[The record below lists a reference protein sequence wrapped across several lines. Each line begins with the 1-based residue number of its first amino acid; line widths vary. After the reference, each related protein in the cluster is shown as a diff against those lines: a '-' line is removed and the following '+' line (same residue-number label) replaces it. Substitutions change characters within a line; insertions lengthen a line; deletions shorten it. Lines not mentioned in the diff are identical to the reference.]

1 MRKSKFISL
10 FLVAV
15 MVMSCMVIAGVST
28 TSAAAGDV
36 IYFDNSVTNFSE
48 VYCYMYNNYGS
59 NAQFPGEAMEN
70 VSGDIWSYTVSGNWN
85 KIVFTDGE
93 TQSAEL
99 SYSGDGQIA
108 KPDSSEEDFTVSWT
122 AYAEAETKAKA
133 EKKTKLKT
141 GAGGTVYCQN
151 DADWSS
157 VCVYMWNS
165 DQDKLAE
172 WPGKPM
178 TDLGDGVWEFNY
190 DKSYAN
196 IIFNANGAPQTSDM
210 TFPGSGKIYNN
221 KTKGWE
227 DYSSSPVKITSLN
240 TDVESPSYTNSSVLI
255 SATAKSSAGAL
266 TYKFTAKDSSG
277 GGAILSNGSA
287 SSVTWIPTKAGNYTI
302 TVDVSDTAGNT
313 NSRSISF
320 EIRDASNLVEPFIS
334 AFSNSLGTVRYIK
347 KDTNIT
353 FTTGAIGGKTGTNL
367 LFYKFII
374 TDPDGNDNVPYY
386 TLSNAYSYKP
396 TKLGTY
402 TVKAY
407 VQNSANDTVDRTY
420 TYTCAADIP
429 ADDKDIQPT
438 VAPYTP
444 TTPVTPT
451 TPQQPTTTPPN
462 IDTTPIVTVPNPSLG
477 DVNRDGSINIKDA
490 TLIQKHLANLETLN
504 SEQQKLADTNK
515 DGYVSVKDATQIQKY
530 VAKMITSF

>member
-1 MRKSKFISL
+1 MRKSKIVSL

-15 MVMSCMVIAGVST
+15 MVVSCMVIAGAST

-59 NAQFPGEAMEN
+59 NAEFPGEAMEN

-108 KPDSSEEDFTVSWT
+108 KPDSSDEDFTVSWS
-122 AYAEAETKAKA
+122 AYAEAETKAQV

-141 GAGGTVYCQN
+141 GAGGTVYCKN
-151 DADWSS
+151 DAGWSE
-157 VCVYMWNS
+157 VYAYMWKDGMGKNH
-165 DQDKLAE
+165 D
-172 WPGKPM
+172 WPGVKM
-178 TDLGDGVWEFNY
+178 TDLGDGVFEYNY
-190 DKSYAN
+190 TSDYN
-196 IIFNANGAPQTSDM
+196 MIIFNPGGDDGKTGDLP
-210 TFPGSGKIYNN
+210 FPGSGKIYNN
-221 KTKGWE
+221 KTGSWN
-227 DYSSSPVKITSLN
+227 DYSTNPVRIASLK
-240 TDVESPSYTNSSVLI
+240 TDVESPAYTNSNILI
-255 SATAKSSAGAL
+255 SAEAKSSAGAL
-266 TYKFTAKDSSG
+266 TYKFTVKDSTGSA
-277 GGAILSNGSA
+277 AILSNSSA
-287 SSVTWIPTKAGNYTI
+287 SSVIWIPTKAGNYTI

-313 NSRSISF
+313 NSRSINF
-320 EIRDASNLVEPFIS
+320 EIKNATNLVEPFIS
-334 AFSNSLGTVRYIK
+334 AFSNSLGTVKYIK

-402 TVKAY
+402 TVNAY
-407 VQNSANDTVDRTY
+407 VQNSSNDTVNRTY

-429 ADDKDIQPT
+429 ADDKYVQPT
-438 VAPYTP
+438 VVPYTP
-444 TTPVTPT
+444 TNPPY
-451 TPQQPTTTPPN
+451 QPSTAA
-462 IDTTPIVTVPNPSLG
+462 IDTTPIVTVPNPQLG
-477 DVNRDGSINIKDA
+477 DVNQDGNVNIKDA

-504 SEQQKLADTNK
+504 SEKLKLADTNK